1 MLECPKCKTINY
13 LDPYAFWNFEG
24 NTKCA
29 GCDTV
34 FYIKKRNGQLV
45 DGPTETQGEVD
56 LLPGFAETPDFQ
68 PIQGPG
74 KTRPGPRARKDFYGK
89 PTPITRNIRGNLI
102 SGRPLR
108 PDELIGS
115 KPRFIVTGEGE

>member
-13 LDPYAFWNFEG
+13 LDPYAFWNFDG

-45 DGPTETQGEVD
+45 EGPTETQGEAD

-68 PIQGPG
+68 PIQGEG

-102 SGRPLR
+102 SGRPLT